1 MSKVDFLQGDCR
13 ARQRVAGPMRIHI
26 DVETYSECDL
36 KLSGLYRYAADPS
49 TELLV
54 VCYCIDDGPVV
65 TWFPYAHIPGE
76 VIIGWKGPYFTGV
89 QAPAA
94 LLKAIN
100 AGATVCAHN
109 AQFERLI
116 LSGPVGKRHG
126 FPDIPPEQMLCTAAK
141 AASAGLPRS
150 LEDAANAIGSF
161 PKKAVGRMNMLQ
173 LAKPRTGKDKR
184 YTIEAFPEKYKELA
198 LYCLDDVLAERD
210 LDNRLPDLSASEQR
224 VWELDQKINDRGIG
238 VDLPAVADAQAL
250 IDEYKAYLE
259 ERCRELTGCDPTQTG
274 KLAEWVRANGYPNL
288 PDMQAPTVIEALSD
302 PACPEN
308 IRTVLKIRS
317 THAMKAVSKYTS
329 MERATGEDGRLRG
342 MHLYYGAGTGRWA
355 GLLVQLQNMFRPVIK
370 DADTAIGAFKARSL
384 ELVRFL
390 YGVDPMKV
398 FASCVRGMLVPSEG
412 KDLLALDFAAIE
424 ARVLAWLAGQRDVLA
439 VFAGHGKIY
448 EYTAAKI
455 YNGRIETVTPEQR
468 FIGKVAVLALGY
480 GGGRM
485 AFAKMAKQ
493 YGVDI
498 SEDQAEVIKSDWRDA
513 NPFIVKLW
521 YDLES
526 AAKAAIRQPGI
537 AFGIPS
543 KKVIFKVEGEWLLM
557 RLPSGRRLSYLQPEM
572 DAEGQVTYM
581 GIDTYTRQW
590 KRVSTYGGRACEN
603 AVQAIARDLL
613 VSGMFNLEAAGY
625 PIVLTV
631 HDEIVSEVDEGF
643 GSVNAAAMLMCK
655 LPEWAAGLPV
665 KAEGYRAKRYKK

>member
-1 MSKVDFLQGDCR
+1 MK
-13 ARQRVAGPMRIHI
+13 IHL
-26 DVETYSECDL
+26 DVESYSECDL
-36 KLSGLYRYAADPS
+36 KRSGLYRYAANPS

-54 VCYCIDDGPVV
+54 VCYCIDNGPGV

-76 VIIGWKGPYFTGV
+76 VILGWKGPYLTGT
-89 QAPAA
+89 QAPAD

-100 AGATVCAHN
+100 SGATVCAHN

-116 LSGPVGKRHG
+116 LSGHVGKRHG
-126 FPDIPPEQMLCTAAK
+126 FPVIPPEQMLCTAAK

-150 LEDAANAIGSF
+150 LEDAASAIGSF
-161 PKKAVGRMNMLQ
+161 PKKAVGRINMLQ

-224 VWELDQKINDRGIG
+224 VWELDQRINDRGIG

-384 ELVRFL
+384 ALVRFL

-398 FASCVRGMLVPSEG
+398 FASCVRGMLVPGKG

-455 YNGRIETVTPEQR
+455 YNGRIETVTSEQR
-468 FIGKVAVLALGY
+468 FIGKVACLALGY

-543 KKVIFKVEGEWLLM
+543 KKIIFKVEGEWLLM

-590 KRVSTYGGRACEN
+590 KRVSTYGGKLTEN
-603 AVQAIARDLL
+603 VVQAIARDLL

-643 GSVNAAAMLMCK
+643 GSVNAAARLMCK

-665 KAEGYRAKRYKK
+665 QAEGWRGKRYRK

>member
-1 MSKVDFLQGDCR
+1 
-13 ARQRVAGPMRIHI
+13 MRLHI
-26 DVETYSECDL
+26 DVEAYSECDL
-36 KLSGLYRYAADPS
+36 KRSGLYRYAADPS

-65 TWFPYAHIPGE
+65 TWFPYAHIL
-76 VIIGWKGPYFTGV
+76 GWITLGWEGPYLTGV

-116 LSGPVGKRHG
+116 LSGHVGKRHG
-126 FPDIPPEQMLCTAAK
+126 FPVIPPEQMLCTAAK

-224 VWELDQKINDRGIG
+224 VWELDQKINDRGIC

-329 MERATGEDGRLRG
+329 MERAAGEDGRLRG

-455 YNGRIETVTPEQR
+455 YNGRIETVTSEQR
-468 FIGKVAVLALGY
+468 FIGKVACLALGY

-498 SEDQAEVIKSDWRDA
+498 SEDQAEGIKNDWRDA

-543 KKVIFKVEGEWLLM
+543 KKVIFKVEGECLLM
-557 RLPSGRRLSYLQPEM
+557 RLPSGRRLSYLQPEL

-590 KRVSTYGGRACEN
+590 KRVSTYGGKLTEN

-643 GSVNAAAMLMCK
+643 GSVNAAARLMCK

-665 KAEGYRAKRYKK
+665 QAEGWRGKRYRK

>member
-1 MSKVDFLQGDCR
+1 VK
-13 ARQRVAGPMRIHI
+13 IHL
-26 DVETYSECDL
+26 DVESYSEADL
-36 KLSGLYRYAADPS
+36 KKEGLYRYAADPS

-54 VCYCIDDGPVV
+54 VCYAIDDGPVM
-65 TWFPYAHIPGE
+65 TWWPVASAPLE
-76 VIIGWKGPYFTGV
+76 VYTPNSHASEQV
-89 QAPAA
+89 PAD
-94 LLKAIN
+94 LLAAIKE
-100 AGATVCAHN
+100 GATVCAHN
-109 AQFERLI
+109 AQFERVV
-116 LSGPVGKRHG
+116 LSGPAGKRHG
-126 FPDIPPEQMLCTAAK
+126 FPVIPACRMVCTAAK

-150 LEDAANAIGSF
+150 LENAAEAIGSF

-184 YTIEAFPEKYKELA
+184 YTLLAFPEKYKELA
-198 LYCLDDVLAERD
+198 LYCADDVLAERD
-210 LDNRLPDLSASEQR
+210 LDNRLPDLSPHEQR

-238 VDLPAVADAQAL
+238 VDLPAVADAQSL

-259 ERCRELTGCDPTQTG
+259 ERCKELTGCDPTQTG
-274 KLAEWVRANGYPNL
+274 KLAAWVRANGYPRL
-288 PDMQAPTVIEALSD
+288 LDMQAPTVIEALSD
-302 PACPEN
+302 PECPEN
-308 IRTVLKIRS
+308 IRTVLKLRS

-329 MERATGEDGRLRG
+329 MERAAGEDGRLRG

-370 DADTAIGAFKARSL
+370 DADTAIAAFRERSL
-384 ELVRFL
+384 AWVRFL

-398 FASCVRGMLVPSEG
+398 FASCVRGMLIPAKD

-424 ARVLAWLAGQRDVLA
+424 ARVLAWLAGQLDVLA

-448 EYTAAKI
+448 EFTAAKI
-455 YNGRIETVTPEQR
+455 YATPITAVTAAQR
-468 FIGKVAVLALGY
+468 FVGKVAVLALGY

-498 SEDQAEVIKSDWRDA
+498 PEDQAEVIKSDWREA

-521 YDLES
+521 YDLEG
-526 AAKAAIRQPGI
+526 AAKAAIRNPGT
-537 AFGIPS
+537 AYGVPS
-543 KKVIFKVEGEWLLM
+543 KKVIFKVEDEWLLM
-557 RLPSGRRLSYLQPEM
+557 RLPSGRRLSYLRPEI
-572 DAEGQVTYM
+572 DAEGSVTYM

-590 KRVSTYGGRACEN
+590 GRVKTYGGKLAEN
-603 AVQAIARDLL
+603 LTQAVARDLL
-613 VSGMFNLEAAGY
+613 VTGMFNLEAAGY

-643 GSVNAAAMLMCK
+643 GSVEEAAELMCQ
-655 LPEWAAGLPV
+655 LPDWAKGIPLA
-665 KAEGYRAKRYKK
+665 AEGWASKRYRK

>member
-1 MSKVDFLQGDCR
+1 MKL
-13 ARQRVAGPMRIHI
+13 HL
-26 DVETYSECDL
+26 DVESYSECDL
-36 KLSGLYRYAADPS
+36 KRSGLYRYAADPS

-116 LSGPVGKRHG
+116 LSGHVGKRHG
-126 FPDIPPEQMLCTAAK
+126 FPIIPPEQMLCTAAK

-150 LEDAANAIGSF
+150 LEDAADAIGSF
-161 PKKAVGRMNMLQ
+161 PKKAVGRINMLQ

-224 VWELDQKINDRGIG
+224 VWELDQRINDRGIG

-384 ELVRFL
+384 ALVRFL

-398 FASCVRGMLVPSEG
+398 FASCVRGMLVPGKG

-455 YNGRIETVTPEQR
+455 YNGRIETVTSEQR
-468 FIGKVAVLALGY
+468 FIGKVACLALGY

-543 KKVIFKVEGEWLLM
+543 KKIIFKVEGEWLLM

-590 KRVSTYGGRACEN
+590 KRVSTYGGKLTEN
-603 AVQAIARDLL
+603 VVQAIARDLL

-643 GSVNAAAMLMCK
+643 GSVNAAARLMCK

-665 KAEGYRAKRYKK
+665 QAEGWRGKRYRK